1 VVYVC
6 EVTYMSQGSMARVVS
21 PHSGSTL
28 SIMAGET
35 QTRYVQYFSSCFCNA
50 LPTSVKR
57 GNILY
62 GMFE

>member
-1 VVYVC
+1 
-6 EVTYMSQGSMARVVS
+6 MSQGSMARVVS